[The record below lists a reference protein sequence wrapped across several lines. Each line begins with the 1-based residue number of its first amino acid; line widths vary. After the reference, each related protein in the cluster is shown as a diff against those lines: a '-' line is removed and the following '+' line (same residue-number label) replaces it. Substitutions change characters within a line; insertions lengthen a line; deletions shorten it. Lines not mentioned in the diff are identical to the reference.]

1 MSETLGHSDSR
12 ITRDIYQ
19 SVMPKAVAEAAEAT
33 AAMVP
38 RGAARS
44 PKQKAVEA
52 VNEQDGITSASHE
65 GAKIIAFRPRLVG
78 A

>member
-1 MSETLGHSDSR
+1 
-12 ITRDIYQ
+12 
-19 SVMPKAVAEAAEAT
+19 MPKAAAEAAEAT

-38 RGAARS
+38 RGASRLR
-44 PKQKAVEA
+44 KQRPVEQA
-52 VNEQDGITSASHE
+52 DEQDGLTTASHE

>member
-1 MSETLGHSDSR
+1 
-12 ITRDIYQ
+12 
-19 SVMPKAVAEAAEAT
+19 MPKAAAEAAEAT

-38 RGAARS
+38 RGAARL
-44 PKQKAVEA
+44 PAQRAVEQA
-52 VNEQDGITSASHE
+52 NEQDGLTTASHE